1 MLYAHTAKRT
11 TSAPSPGA
19 EVLPPGYCRTPDWS
33 VLKPGDRIIICSG
46 DHPTVT
52 GQVDALTSDGS
63 LLWVLPD
70 GGQLRKIYYR
80 SDDQE
85 VWSSHPRSS

>member
-1 MLYAHTAKRT
+1 MGYAHAPKRT
-11 TSAPSPGA
+11 PPAPSPGA
-19 EVLPPGYCRTPDWS
+19 EILPPGYRRTPDWS
-33 VLKPGDRIIICSG
+33 VLKPGDRIIIRSG
-46 DHPTVT
+46 DHPMATAV
-52 GQVDALTSDGS
+52 VDALTSDGS

-85 VWSSHPRSS
+85 VWSPHHRSS